1 MSGKQIAMLRTSAL
15 CPLLA
20 FGLLAGM
27 AAAQPAMAATACSTA
42 ALAALDVQDVTITSA
57 TDVPFAYGSQAYCRV
72 NGTVR
77 TDGEGAG
84 VNQAGFQI
92 DLPSFW
98 NGKFLFL
105 GGGGMDGNL
114 VLQDGT
120 PQQIAKGYATAST
133 NSGHADAN
141 GTFAITA
148 PGVPNEP
155 ALIDYFYRSRH
166 QVGIAAKNL
175 VLAFYDARK
184 IAYSYFQG
192 CSNGGKEALMEASRY
207 PDDYDGIIAGAPW
220 MDPLGTELWSV
231 KNVRALLRSY
241 IPPSLVP
248 QINAAIVGQCDAADG
263 VQDGLI
269 QNPARCAFNPH
280 SLVPSVLTQA
290 QANAIRT
297 IIAPV
302 TDSDG
307 NLIYPGSPVSD
318 LLVPYGSAKL
328 PVNENAT
335 PAPNPMDAQPW
346 GAPPLTIGVQ
356 SPLNWYEAYNVI
368 GYLGLYQPDVNLN
381 SDDFEKNGVVPA
393 ETRRGLYANLRLN
406 IVDDPARVARFLAKG
421 KKLIM
426 YHGYSDP
433 VISPYRTVLFYEALA
448 GLAGGYKPLQDSAR
462 LFMVP
467 DMGHCINGSGPDVFG
482 NGGTAE
488 PAGYPVDA
496 QHDVLSALEEW
507 VENGRGP
514 PSIVA
519 THYTGDDP
527 ATGTIDRTMPLC
539 PFPTEARY
547 TGSGDVNDAAS
558 WSCKPNTG
566 LLQTGVNGRQAGVYG
581 PAKQPAFPSDVIGAE

>member
-1 MSGKQIAMLRTSAL
+1 MTSSQVGFLKASIL
-15 CPLLA
+15 FTLLEL
-20 FGLLAGM
+20 GMLAGT
-27 AAAQPAMAATACSTA
+27 AAAQPAVAATACSTA
-42 ALAALDVQDVTITSA
+42 SLTTLDVQDVIITST

-72 NGTVR
+72 IGTVR
-77 TDGEGAG
+77 THGEGAG
-84 VNQAGFQI
+84 MNQAGFQM
-92 DLPSFW
+92 DLPIFW

-105 GGGGMDGNL
+105 GGGGLDGF
-114 VLQDGT
+114 LQDGT
-120 PQQIAKGYATAST
+120 PQQIAKGYVTAST
-133 NSGHADAN
+133 DSGNTVSN

-148 PGVPNEP
+148 PGVPNAP

-166 QVGIAAKNL
+166 QVGIAAKSL
-175 VLAFYDARK
+175 TLAFYNARK
-184 IAYSYFQG
+184 IAFSYFQG

-241 IPPSLVP
+241 IPTSMIP
-248 QINAAIVGQCDAADG
+248 QINAAIMGQCDAADS

-269 QNPARCAFNPH
+269 QNPARCAFNPD

-290 QANAIRT
+290 QADAIRT

-318 LLVPYGSAKL
+318 LLAPYGPTGF

-335 PAPNPMDAQPW
+335 PAPNPTDAQPW
-346 GAPPLTIGVQ
+346 GAPPLNIFGA
-356 SPLNWYEAYNVI
+356 SPLNWYEAYNI
-368 GYLGLYQPDVNLN
+368 IDLLGLYQPDYNLN
-381 SDDFEKNGVVPA
+381 SDAFEKNGVVPA
-393 ETRRGLYANLRLN
+393 ATRRTLYRNLQLN
-406 IVDDPARVARFLAKG
+406 LADNPARVARFLAKG
-421 KKLIM
+421 GKLIM

-433 VISPYRTVLFYEALA
+433 VISPYRTVLFYESLA
-448 GLAGGYKPLQDSAR
+448 GLTGGYEPLQEKAR

-482 NGGTAE
+482 NGGAAE

-496 QHDVLSALEEW
+496 QHDMLSALEEW
-507 VENGRGP
+507 VENGRAP
-514 PSIVA
+514 PSIIA
-519 THYTGDDP
+519 THYAGDDP
-527 ATGTIDRTMPLC
+527 ATGAIDRTMPLC
-539 PFPTEARY
+539 PFPTEARH

-558 WSCKPNTG
+558 WNCKPNAG
-566 LLQTGVNGRQAGVYG
+566 LLRTGVNGRQAGVFG
-581 PAKQPAFPSDVIGAE
+581 PAKQPSFPFDVIGAE